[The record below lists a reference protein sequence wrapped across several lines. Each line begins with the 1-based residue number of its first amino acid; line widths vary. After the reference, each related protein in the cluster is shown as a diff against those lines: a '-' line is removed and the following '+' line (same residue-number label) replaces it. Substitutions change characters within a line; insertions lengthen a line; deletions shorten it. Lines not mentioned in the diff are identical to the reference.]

1 MTMQPSM
8 IFTKLWGLWVV
19 IICDIINNVLTEGG
33 GGGGPLRP
41 GGGVPM
47 YPCGGGGGGPNL
59 PGGGGGP

>member
-1 MTMQPSM
+1 MDDDNVT
-8 IFTKLWGLWVV
+8 FHDLHKVV
-19 IICDIINNVLTEGG
+19 GSLILMNVLTEDG